1 MKGYPKYIATVQDF
15 RNLLEMEEN
24 KEQAIADLKDIY
36 NTDDDKATIATT
48 QINPKD
54 PESEWNTELINN
66 PMPLWK
72 QKGFKYR
79 NSVGVMIVE
88 FGGKI

>member
-1 MKGYPKYIATVQDF
+1 MKGYPKFVATVQDYY
-15 RNLLEMEEN
+15 NLLSIEEL

-54 PESEWNTELINN
+54 PESEWNTEIIDN
-66 PMPLWK
+66 PMPRYK
-72 QKGFKYR
+72 VKGFETR
-79 NSVGVMIVE
+79 QEVLDLIVE